1 MRMRR
6 QAHPA
11 CAETRLAEATMLAPA
26 AAAANAAERCSLPLS
41 LGLTGRFAAAAA
53 PFDDEGAVGI
63 VVRFPAGGG
72 GEAAE
77 SWGDARRGDIQVEE
91 RSGDA
96 MK

>member
-1 MRMRR
+1 
-6 QAHPA
+6 
-11 CAETRLAEATMLAPA
+11 MLAPA

-63 VVRFPAGGG
+63 VGRFPAGGG

-91 RSGDA
+91 R
-96 MK
+96 KRKCVK